1 MSIAAARHQWEDG
14 KRRLADEGED
24 TARARHLGVLV
35 EAVVHELQRRVGQT
49 FTLRDLADAYG
60 GAEDWVREV
69 IVTSAPPRSRERR
82 SGRVLRW
89 LGALLLLG
97 LVFFV
102 GLAVGRAV
110 ESAPAGGDQTLV
122 RTLVPVTLTP
132 RETVTVTVSN
142 P

>member
-1 MSIAAARHQWEDG
+1 MERPPGS
-14 KRRLADEGED
+14 
-24 TARARHLGVLV
+24 TARQWA
-35 EAVVHELQRRVGQT
+35 
-49 FTLRDLADAYG
+49 
-60 GAEDWVREV
+60 
-69 IVTSAPPRSRERR
+69 RERR
-82 SGRVLRW
+82 SGRGRRVLRW

>member
-1 MSIAAARHQWEDG
+1 MERPPGS
-14 KRRLADEGED
+14 
-24 TARARHLGVLV
+24 TAR
-35 EAVVHELQRRVGQT
+35 QRR
-49 FTLRDLADAYG
+49 A
-60 GAEDWVREV
+60 
-69 IVTSAPPRSRERR
+69 RERR
-82 SGRVLRW
+82 SGLGRRVLRW